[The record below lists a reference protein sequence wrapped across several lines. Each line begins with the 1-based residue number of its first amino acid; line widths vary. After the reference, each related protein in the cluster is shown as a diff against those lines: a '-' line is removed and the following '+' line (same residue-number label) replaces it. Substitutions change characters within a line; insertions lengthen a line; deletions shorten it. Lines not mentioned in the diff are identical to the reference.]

1 MDMISYV
8 FPNASFAKLNKIET
22 PELPRYY
29 FKTIRKAVGQAIIY
43 NDLIFCD
50 LEEVRN
56 ADLIAEISDYLLRMR
71 EIKSSFVVGRI
82 DQTCYFSIRNK
93 TSKKAV
99 GTIALSIVRGI
110 EIGRAHV

>member
-1 MDMISYV
+1 MLEPTGRICIQWDSADTTLEEYRSGYWRRYRTVETSDMDMISYV

-56 ADLIAEISDYLLRMR
+56 ADLIAEISD
-71 EIKSSFVVGRI
+71 
-82 DQTCYFSIRNK
+82 
-93 TSKKAV
+93 
-99 GTIALSIVRGI
+99 
-110 EIGRAHV
+110 

>member
-1 MDMISYV
+1 MILKVFDHRQISV

-56 ADLIAEISDYLLRMR
+56 G
-71 EIKSSFVVGRI
+71 F
-82 DQTCYFSIRNK
+82 
-93 TSKKAV
+93 
-99 GTIALSIVRGI
+99 
-110 EIGRAHV
+110 